1 MEAEI
6 TRNSSHSPATSPL
19 WAQYYQRAR
28 ELRRLGRGQNA
39 RIKLEIKRRRRRS
52 NIMIVASTAA
62 LIAVVGIFYAILG
75 ASSSE
80 PEGRARTTVTRTA

>member
-6 TRNSSHSPATSPL
+6 TRNTSHSPATSPL

-39 RIKLEIKRRRRRS
+39 RIKLEIKRRRRRA
-52 NIMIVASTAA
+52 NIMIILSTAA
-62 LIAVVGIFYAILG
+62 LVAVVGIFYVILG
-75 ASSSE
+75 SSSAE
-80 PEGRARTTVTRTA
+80 PEGRARTAAAHTA